1 MTLDEDDQTFPTLL
15 AGRRMR
21 AWVWGAAICLAVLA
35 GLAIPRPAPAQQA
48 KSRLEHIQLLR
59 KDKRARLWPERTPG
73 LTKKILEFTDRGVLE
88 GIRSRRGSNGFQ
100 LVLGGMRTGQG
111 TTVGVGYRR
120 IDLWGERVAFRAT
133 ARGTP
138 QLAFMFD
145 FELRFP
151 RLTGDRFD
159 FFIYAKQEN
168 SPMVDYYGPGA
179 GSAKGGRTSYRLEDY
194 HVDAEGRFRIWRA
207 FYAGGT
213 GGYYRAH
220 VGRGQRKGF
229 PSTDERFGP
238 ADTPGIDRQ
247 GGFLRAGAFLQYD
260 YRDNPYGPRSGGN
273 YYSRY
278 TRYWDQ
284 DLEQHTFNRL
294 ESAVEQYL
302 PYRNKTRVLAL
313 RLAAVMTY
321 AGKGQSVPFY
331 LQPFLG
337 GNEFLRGFARYRFY
351 DQNSILFTAE
361 HRWYVFSGMHA
372 ALFFEGGKVTPKA
385 SQLNFHEL
393 EYSGGI
399 GFRFTVRDTVI
410 MRIDN
415 AVSREGYRLMWTFSN
430 MW

>member
-1 MTLDEDDQTFPTLL
+1 MRYRESGRSFPRARWTCF
-15 AGRRMR
+15 RRRR
-21 AWVWGAAICLAVLA
+21 APAAFALLAVLT
-35 GLAIPRPAPAQQA
+35 GVTIVPPVRAQQA
-48 KSRLEHIQLLR
+48 KSRFEHIQLLR

-100 LVLGGMRTGQG
+100 LVLGGMRSGNG
-111 TTVGVGYRR
+111 TTFGVGYRR
-120 IDLWGERVAFRAT
+120 IDLWGERLAFRFT

-138 QLAFMFD
+138 QKAFMFD
-145 FELRFP
+145 FDLRFP
-151 RLTGDRFD
+151 RLTRKRFD
-159 FFIYAKQEN
+159 FFVYAKQES
-168 SPMVDYYGPGA
+168 SPMMDYYGPGPD
-179 GSAKGGRTSYRLEDY
+179 SPKSGRTSYLLQDY
-194 HVDAEGRFRIWRA
+194 SVDAEGRFRIWKA
-207 FYAGGT
+207 LYAGGS
-213 GGYYRAH
+213 GGYYRAY
-220 VGRGQRKGF
+220 VGRGKRSGF

-238 ADTPGIDRQ
+238 DQAPGIQRQ

-284 DLEQHTFNRL
+284 DLGLHSFNRL
-294 ESAVEQYL
+294 ESAVEQYV
-302 PYRNKTRVLAL
+302 PYYNKTHVLAL

-321 AGKGQSVPFY
+321 AREGQSVPFY
-331 LQPFLG
+331 LQPTLG
-337 GNEFLRGFARYRFY
+337 GNKFLRGFERYRFY
-351 DQNSILFTAE
+351 DENSILFTAE

-372 ALFFEGGKVTPKA
+372 AFFFEGGKVTPKA
-385 SQLNFHEL
+385 SQLNFHRL
-393 EYSGGI
+393 EYAGGI
-399 GFRFTVRDTVI
+399 GFRFTIRDTVI